1 MSGLWLLLALHPPV
15 GLRAGSESHSESL
28 PTRKDFP
35 SPPSARSFIAAEHCS
50 CPVWVATGGTTQCSH
65 LLLVQGGFCRE
76 NWGARWHQRTSLGK
90 SENKGNSWE
99 QIQRLDA
106 HPLEGDDLSMQDG
119 GFGDGNES
127 VSPQQ
132 EAVAT
137 TPGSRPETVALVNS
151 PSAEYGLSEMHTIAR
166 DLVNSIDKVRDKTKK
181 DLLLGTLVKLADVA
195 NGNMEQFHNESL
207 LDALHGYLGQFSRTM
222 PSQEMF
228 SQNYQAYSQHDYE
241 GPSMD
246 NQHAALKKWN
256 PTWANGGRR
265 YRSRNERTMDRM
277 RDSNKRKPTCTL
289 CLQPGHRVGK
299 CPKIHVIGASIIG
312 HENVVEYADRLGN
325 PRYYLVED
333 PCRDVKE
340 LIKAWMKGGSRLPPG
355 ATHVV
360 VHKLYY
366 SARKQESFQNSVA
379 QVSVWGEACMPMDE
393 YCPAYYPDH
402 EVAHWMANNC
412 RGKKRKKHILSCLQT
427 PVQEI
432 AAQMYDYG

>member
-1 MSGLWLLLALHPPV
+1 
-15 GLRAGSESHSESL
+15 
-28 PTRKDFP
+28 
-35 SPPSARSFIAAEHCS
+35 
-50 CPVWVATGGTTQCSH
+50 
-65 LLLVQGGFCRE
+65 
-76 NWGARWHQRTSLGK
+76 
-90 SENKGNSWE
+90 
-99 QIQRLDA
+99 
-106 HPLEGDDLSMQDG
+106 
-119 GFGDGNES
+119 
-127 VSPQQ
+127 
-132 EAVAT
+132 
-137 TPGSRPETVALVNS
+137 
-151 PSAEYGLSEMHTIAR
+151 
-166 DLVNSIDKVRDKTKK
+166 
-181 DLLLGTLVKLADVA
+181 
-195 NGNMEQFHNESL
+195 
-207 LDALHGYLGQFSRTM
+207 M

-265 YRSRNERTMDRM
+265 YRSRNERTMDQM

-325 PRYYLVED
+325 PRYYLVEE
-333 PCRDVKE
+333 PCGDVKE

-379 QVSVWGEACMPMDE
+379 QVSVWGEAGMPMDE
-393 YCPAYYPDH
+393 NCPAYYPVH
-402 EVAHWMANNC
+402 EAFHWMANNC